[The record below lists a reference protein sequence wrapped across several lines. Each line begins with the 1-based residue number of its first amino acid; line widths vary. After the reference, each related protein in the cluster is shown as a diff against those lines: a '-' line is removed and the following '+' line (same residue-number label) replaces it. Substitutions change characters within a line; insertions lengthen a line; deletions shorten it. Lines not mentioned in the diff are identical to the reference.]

1 MRLWTRSRTPA
12 CKGYA
17 MKWRD
22 VADEHPLE
30 ALYCARDLA
39 WQAAWSARQS
49 TITHADQASYEHAV
63 SALLDAVD
71 NLSTSCELP
80 RRFPRTAD
88 AADGARGVVDR
99 LAPEDFD
106 HHN

>member
-1 MRLWTRSRTPA
+1 
-12 CKGYA
+12 

-30 ALYCARDLA
+30 ALYRARDLV
-39 WQAAWSARQS
+39 WQAAWDARQS

-80 RRFPRTAD
+80 QRSPGISE
-88 AADGARGVVDR
+88 AADGAREIDR
-99 LAPEDFD
+99 LGPEDFD